1 MERESDRQ
9 SNKVSKGKRALVFGE
24 TSCGKFLVTVKLAR
38 VLGRTEPRLSPSY
51 YAISKMHE
59 IR

>member
-9 SNKVSKGKRALVFGE
+9 SNKVSKGKRVFGV
-24 TSCGKFLVTVKLAR
+24 GKHPVEIFLVTVKLAR
-38 VLGRTEPRLSPSY
+38 VSSDQRQLNRAY
-51 YAISKMHE
+51 DMHE